1 MMQLNARVTGLREVA
16 PNILVLSFH
25 ARGMAERVAPGQFV
39 NIKVNDFN
47 VPLLRRPFSVYHVAG
62 DEISILF
69 NVIGLGTT
77 LLSRKKSGDLLDV
90 IGPLGRPY
98 GLDAQYTTAILVA
111 GGVGIAPL
119 PMITA
124 ALQDT
129 TKKIITYLGART
141 ADQLVPAHLL
151 NVKSA
156 TDDGTGGY
164 HGTVVDALRADLKK
178 EKIPFSKIFA
188 CGPHQMLRALSA
200 LAEEFDIPCEASLES
215 SMACGIG
222 ICQGCPVEMA
232 AGDKKYSLI
241 CKEGT
246 VYDTR
251 SIVFA

>member
-1 MMQLNARVTGLREVA
+1 MMHVNARVLGLREVA

-25 ARGMAERVAPGQFV
+25 APGMAERVAPGQFV
-39 NIKVNDFN
+39 NIRVNDFN

-77 LLSRKKSGDLLDV
+77 ILSRKKSGDLLDV
-90 IGPLGRPY
+90 IGPLGRPF
-98 GLDAQYTTAILVA
+98 GVDAPYSTAVLVA

-124 ALQDT
+124 ALRDT
-129 TKKIITYLGART
+129 SKNIVTYLGART
-141 ADQLVPAHLL
+141 ADQLVPTHLL

-156 TDDGTGGY
+156 TEDGSAGY
-164 HGTVVDALRADLKK
+164 HGTVVDALRSDMMKG
-178 EKIPFSKIFA
+178 KIPSPKIFT
-188 CGPHQMLRALSA
+188 CGPHPMLRAVAA
-200 LAEEFDIPCEASLES
+200 LAEEFNVPCEASLES

-232 AGDKKYSLI
+232 NGEKKYSLI
-241 CKEGT
+241 CREGT

-251 SIVFA
+251 TILFA

>member
-25 ARGMAERVAPGQFV
+25 APGMAERVAPGQFV

-77 LLSRKKSGDLLDV
+77 ILSRKRNGDLLDV

-98 GLDAQYTTAILVA
+98 GLEGEYETAVLVA

-119 PMITA
+119 PMITS

-129 TKKIITYLGART
+129 SKKIATYLGART
-141 ADQLVPAHLL
+141 ADQLVPSYLS
-151 NVKSA
+151 NGKSA
-156 TDDGTGGY
+156 TDDGSGGY

-178 EKIPFSKIFA
+178 QTI
-188 CGPHQMLRALSA
+188 
-200 LAEEFDIPCEASLES
+200 S
-215 SMACGIG
+215 S
-222 ICQGCPVEMA
+222 
-232 AGDKKYSLI
+232 
-241 CKEGT
+241 
-246 VYDTR
+246 
-251 SIVFA
+251 